1 MNYGSGWLQ
10 TLYDLAPV
18 PIQNLMTSI
27 YSRGRSKVKFGTKFY
42 EYLTDLERTQWY
54 NNDLLKVLQDEKI
67 QRLTWYAAHHVPYY
81 QALFQ
86 ELGIRPQDIR
96 SRDDLICLPYLEKST
111 VQARLDDFRS
121 LLYRDPHTV
130 EHFQSSG
137 TTGKALDVYVSLDC
151 LQMEK
156 AFSWLHRSCGGIRL
170 GDRAAAFVGFPVVPV
185 RRKHPPFW
193 VYDRVEDRML
203 FSLQHMS
210 KANLPA
216 YADQLARFQ
225 PVFIAGYPTAIYLM
239 ALHLCD
245 AGITSVRPKALFTAS
260 ETLLPHQRPV
270 IEQAF
275 GCKVF
280 DWYGAVELIAN
291 IVQCEHG
298 NYHIKAEYG
307 VVEIL
312 NPDGT
317 PTPPG
322 QIGELVCTSLNS
334 MAMPFIRY
342 RVGDTAVPKEGVCP
356 CGRGGRLVKRITGRI
371 EDVIVTP
378 DGRYLS
384 RLDFVFKGI
393 LNVEEAQMIQDARD
407 HLRVRIVR
415 RPGYTEQDT
424 AHILSNLR
432 ERLGEDM
439 RIEVEP
445 VERIPRTASGKF
457 RYVISKVPLDL
468 AGARQT
474 GEVLGLA
481 AEEDRTL

>member
-1 MNYGSGWLQ
+1 MAFGNRITRWIYNHSPA
-10 TLYDLAPV
+10 LA
-18 PIQNLMTSI
+18 QNFMTTA
-27 YSRGRSKVKFGTKFY
+27 YSRGRSRVKYGPRFY

-54 NNDLLKVLQDEKI
+54 ANDQLRILQDEKVR
-67 QRLTWYAAHHVPYY
+67 RLMWYVAHHVPYY

-86 ELGIRPQDIR
+86 ELGIRPQDIQ
-96 SRDDLICLPYLEKST
+96 SSDNLVCLPCLEKDT
-111 VQARLDDFRS
+111 VQARLGDFRS
-121 LLYRDPHTV
+121 LLYRNPHSV

-151 LQMEK
+151 VQMEK
-156 AFSWLHRSCGGIRL
+156 AFTWLHRSWGGIKLGERL
-170 GDRAAAFVGFPVVPV
+170 AAFVGFPVVPV
-185 RRKHPPFW
+185 RRRRPPFW
-193 VYDRVEDRML
+193 VHDRVEDRMI

-216 YADQLARFQ
+216 YADQLTRFR

-245 AGITSVRPKALFTAS
+245 AGITSVRPKAVFTAS
-260 ETLLPHQRPV
+260 ETLLPHQRLV

-291 IVQCEHG
+291 IVQCERG

-322 QIGELVCTSLNS
+322 QIGELVCTGLNN

-356 CGRGGRLVKRITGRI
+356 CGRGGRLVEHITGRI

-384 RLDFVFKGI
+384 RLDFVFKG
-393 LNVEEAQMIQDARD
+393 LMNVAEAQMIQDARD

-424 AHILSNLR
+424 AQILSNLR
-432 ERLGEDM
+432 ERLGNDI
-439 RIEVEP
+439 RIELEP
-445 VERIPRTASGKF
+445 VEHIPRTANGKF
-457 RYVISKVPLDL
+457 RYVVSKVPLDL

-474 GEVLGLA
+474 GEVLGLT
-481 AEEDRTL
+481 AEEEKTL